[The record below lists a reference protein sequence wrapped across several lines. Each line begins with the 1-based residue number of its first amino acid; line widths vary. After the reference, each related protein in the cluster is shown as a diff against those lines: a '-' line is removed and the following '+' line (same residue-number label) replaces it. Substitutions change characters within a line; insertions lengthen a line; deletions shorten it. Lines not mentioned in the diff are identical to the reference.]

1 MFKVYLTNFGY
12 YTADEYLTMEDA
24 FEAGRKTGFK
34 FIVDEVGNP
43 ELENA
48 EADLAMFE
56 MGL

>member
-12 YTADEYLTMEDA
+12 FLQDSFATRA
-24 FEAGRKTGFK
+24 EAQKEGRRNGFAYSVVE
-34 FIVDEVGNP
+34 IENP